1 MQRAATILT
10 QLETCLSAS
19 PEALGRRLGVGVRT
33 VATEVA
39 ALNQTL
45 GWAGCVR
52 LTDGRYRLLVVDAQ
66 GFRAIRDRITGEQE
80 SFNDPDRRSAFILAR
95 LTRTDTPVRTD
106 ELAAEMSVGRT
117 TVSGDIAHLR
127 DLLAESG
134 VSIEGRPHVGLL
146 LRGPELAIRNVIL
159 RHAYHAAYD
168 TFLIGRELEKASN
181 DTADE
186 FRFDD
191 APRANLLHWFT
202 VMLDRTVNGHW
213 LVDVPAA
220 YSDIQGTH
228 AHAYAASLAARVA
241 LLIDEEIPPA
251 EVPFSRLARRWTQD
265 ADNRRPSCRPQCARR
280 RRRPG

>member
-19 PEALGRRLGVGVRT
+19 PEALARRLGVGVRT

-45 GWAGCVR
+45 AGAGSVR
-52 LTDGRYRLLVVDAQ
+52 LADGRYRLLVVDVG
-66 GFRAIRDRITGEQE
+66 GFCAIRDRVTGEQE
-80 SFNDPDRRSAFILAR
+80 SFNDPDRRSAHILAKLIR
-95 LTRTDTPVRTD
+95 IDVPVRTE
-106 ELAAEMSVGRT
+106 ELAAEMSVGRS

-127 DLLAESG
+127 DLLAESE
-134 VSIEGRPHVGLL
+134 VSIEGRPHVGLQ
-146 LRGPELAIRNVIL
+146 LRGPELAIRNLVL

-168 TFLIGRELEKASN
+168 TFLIGHELEKAFN

-186 FRFDD
+186 FRFDEGL
-191 APRANLLHWFT
+191 RANLLRWLT

-213 LVDVPAA
+213 LVDIPAA
-220 YSDIQGTH
+220 YADIQGTQ

-241 LLIDEEIPPA
+241 LLINERIPPA
-251 EVPFSRLARRWTQD
+251 EVLFLALPAAGRRSPTI
-265 ADNRRPSCRPQCARR
+265 ADLLSAPSAPNAT
-280 RRRPG
+280 